1 MESALTLGLGKGK
14 GARGGMASREALG
27 SVARGN
33 SKPCLP
39 RPCTL
44 RLKGR
49 IPWRR
54 LIRRIF
60 PAPTRLLR
68 CKRPYAGVSRSPRRT
83 AKRAASPCRS
93 ENEAAAP
100 RGVAGRAH
108 GHEPGAAAAGG
119 GRQPPSACTPAAQK
133 QFTLGHLSPQPWS
146 PPSLPT
152 CF

>member
-1 MESALTLGLGKGK
+1 MESALTLDLGKGK
-14 GARGGMASREALG
+14 GARGGMASREAVR

-33 SKPCLP
+33 PKSCLP

-44 RLKGR
+44 WLKGR

-68 CKRPYAGVSRSPRRT
+68 CRRPYAGVSPWPRRT

-93 ENEAAAP
+93 ENEAEGA
-100 RGVAGRAH
+100 RGRGLRAH
-108 GHEPGAAAAGG
+108 GHEPGAAAAGEG
-119 GRQPPSACTPAAQK
+119 DSRPAAQK
-133 QFTLGHLSPQPWS
+133 QFTLGRLSPQPWS
-146 PPSLPT
+146 PFNLLT